1 MTKEAQTA
9 SRSTNLRFA
18 SGLMAAWG
26 LYQIL
31 AGLYFIFFRPSLLPE
46 DLRALNTTMESVSG
60 AAPGIE
66 AWLQWVFAVWGGQM
80 AAVGVLVMGGAVR
93 LMQGCRWGRIEIWAY
108 GTAGLLSVVLMSA
121 VNFALAS
128 DFRWLLVL
136 PVLLWL
142 ISLVILGR
150 AASGTAPR
158 IKTRTAP
165 PPRS

>member
-1 MTKEAQTA
+1 MPAQPRPKP
-9 SRSTNLRFA
+9 RSTSLRLA
-18 SGLMAAWG
+18 SGLLAAWG

-31 AGLYFIFFRPSLLPE
+31 TGLYFIFFRPSLLPE

-66 AWLQWVFAVWGGQM
+66 VWLQWVFAVLGGQM
-80 AAVGVLVMGGAVR
+80 AAGGILVMHGAVR
-93 LMQGCRWGRIEIWAY
+93 LMRGCRWRRLDIWAY
-108 GTAGLLSVVLMSA
+108 GAAGLFSVVLMSA

-142 ISLVILGR
+142 VSVVILGR
-150 AASGTAPR
+150 SAIGTAAR

>member
-1 MTKEAQTA
+1 VAKELRAE
-9 SRSTNLRFA
+9 SRSTNLRLA
-18 SGLMAAWG
+18 SGLVATWG

-31 AGLYFIFFRPSLLPE
+31 TGLYFIFFRPSFLPE

-66 AWLQWVFAVWGGQM
+66 AWLQLVFAVLGGQM
-80 AAVGVLVMGGAVR
+80 AAGGILVMCGAVR
-93 LMQGCRWGRIEIWAY
+93 LMQDCRWRRLEVWAY
-108 GTAGLLSVVLMSA
+108 GTAGLFSVVLMSA

-142 ISLVILGR
+142 ISVIVLGR
-150 AASGTAPR
+150 SALGTASR